1 MNEKLY
7 TQDKLDEAEETA
19 YDRGDQ
25 DGYARGWDEG
35 YEEAFCDGECQET
48 EAK

>member
-7 TQDKLDEAEETA
+7 TQDELDEAEEAA